1 MNLKLAGL
9 FVLVAAAL
17 QANLMAKDWPGF
29 RGPNGDGTS
38 SDKNVATK
46 WSDSDNLK
54 WKLKL
59 PGKGYSS
66 PIVVGDRVFVTTY
79 GSTNDLSKLKRHLV
93 CVNRKTGSIS
103 WSKEI
108 ATKVADRGIPQ
119 FAGRPGYASHTPVS
133 DGERVYGL
141 YGNAGVVAF
150 DLDGKQLWQ
159 QDVGT
164 EGRAMFGSSS
174 SPILYKN
181 QLIVTAG
188 AESESIRSLDLK
200 TGKQIWKTDAGSL
213 SKTYSTPLIAANAKG
228 EDELLISVAYE
239 VWGLN
244 PTTGKLRWYSETR
257 VDTAACPGIVA
268 KDGIAYLIGGRS
280 GGRTAVE
287 LGGKDDVTKTHVKWS
302 TTGGSYVP
310 SPVIVGGH
318 MYWVNDRGVA
328 NCVDIKTGKQ
338 VGTKRLGGQYYAS
351 MVVANNRL
359 YAVSRFD
366 GTHVL
371 EASPD
376 LKELAHNSLD
386 DESDFSASP
395 AISDGQLFI
404 RSDSSLYCIKAV
416 EGTSSK

>member
-1 MNLKLAGL
+1 MRL
-9 FVLVAAAL
+9 FGIAFVTAQLLIV
-17 QANLMAKDWPGF
+17 QADATDWRGF
-29 RGPNGDGTS
+29 RGPNGDGS
-38 SDKNVATK
+38 SDDKSLPTS
-46 WSDSDNLK
+46 WSETSNLK

-66 PIVVGDRVFVTTY
+66 PIVVGQRVFVTTY
-79 GSTNDLSKLKRHLV
+79 GATNDLSQLKRHLV
-93 CVNRKTGSIS
+93 CVDRKTGKIS

-108 ATKVADRGIPQ
+108 STKVADRAVAR
-119 FAGRPGYASHTPVS
+119 FAGTPGYASHTPVS

-141 YGNAGVVAF
+141 YGNAGVIAF
-150 DLDGKQLWQ
+150 DLEGNQLWH

-164 EGRAMFGSSS
+164 EGRSMFGSAS

-188 AESESIRSLDLK
+188 AESESMRALDPK
-200 TGKQIWKTDAGSL
+200 TGKQLWKTDARSL
-213 SKTYSTPLIAANAKG
+213 SRSYSTPLITANPKG

-244 PTTGKLRWYSETR
+244 PTTGKLRWFATTR
-257 VDTAACPGIVA
+257 VDNAACPGIVA

-287 LGGKDDVTKTHVKWS
+287 LGGKDDVSKTHVKWS
-302 TTGGSYVP
+302 TTGGAYVP
-310 SPVIVGGH
+310 SPVIHEGH
-318 MYWVNDRGVA
+318 LYWVNDSGII
-328 NCVDIKTGKQ
+328 NCVDTKTGKQ
-338 VGTKRLGGQYYAS
+338 VGTKRLGGRFYAS
-351 MVVANNRL
+351 MVVANGTL

-371 EASPD
+371 KATP
-376 LKELAHNSLD
+376 ELEEISQNKLD
-386 DESDFSASP
+386 DESDFSGSP

-404 RSDSSLYCIKAV
+404 RSDANLYCIEA
-416 EGTSSK
+416 SK